1 MCVRLKG
8 RKTTSTDIIREE
20 QVGGSAGKRG
30 GRSPLGRGSRRSE
43 VVSLGTGQPEDPDGR
58 EGRRSGQR
66 IWHVTKA

>member
-8 RKTTSTDIIREE
+8 RKTTSTDVIGEE
-20 QVGGSAGKRG
+20 QVCGSAGKRG

-58 EGRRSGQR
+58 ERRRSGQR